1 MKIKKSYLQQIILE
15 ELSHL
20 NEKCWPGYTQKGMKT
35 MFGKRYPNC
44 VKKKKVNEGDVIGFG
59 TLKQRQE
66 FRGVFAETKDAIT
79 KLQNSP
85 RPSKKRNTEE
95 TYKELSKNRFEAA
108 KNVMKNA
115 VSLAKFH
122 LQNIAGD
129 PQKMEDFYKEFYLAF
144 MKSGF
149 AWPLEPARIAVIKD
163 RAIAYFENNNKTIPI
178 ERIFGNLFPKDLAET
193 SYDVDNL
200 TRVLLAVAGVGP
212 EAINEYIKIFFRD
225 R

>member
-1 MKIKKSYLQQIILE
+1 MKVSKQYLKTVILE
-15 ELSHL
+15 ELSRL

-66 FRGVFAETKDAIT
+66 FRSVFAETKDVIS

-95 TYKELSKNRFEAA
+95 TYNQLSRNRYEAA
-108 KNVMKNA
+108 KNVMKHA

-122 LQNIAGD
+122 LNNIAGN
-129 PQKMEDFYKEFYLAF
+129 PEKMQDFYKEFYLAF

-149 AWPLEPARIAVIKD
+149 GWPQEPTRIAIIKD
-163 RAIAYFENNNKTIPI
+163 RAIAYFEDENKTIPL
-178 ERIFGNLFPKDLAET
+178 EKIFSNIFPKDISET
-193 SYDVDNL
+193 SQDTDNL
-200 TRVLLAVAGVGP
+200 SRVLLSVAGMSDQ
-212 EAINEYIKIFFRD
+212 AIPEYIKSFFRY

>member
-1 MKIKKSYLQQIILE
+1 MKVSKEYLKTVILE
-15 ELSHL
+15 ELSRL

-44 VKKKKVNEGDVIGFG
+44 VKKKKVNEGDVISFG

-129 PQKMEDFYKEFYLAF
+129 PQKMEDFYKEFYLTF

-149 AWPLEPARIAVIKD
+149 AWPEEPARIAVIKN
-163 RAIAYFENNNKTIPI
+163 RAITYFESDNKTIPI

-200 TRVLLAVAGVGP
+200 TRVLLSVAGVTP
-212 EAINEYIKIFFRD
+212 EAVDNYIKIFFRD

>member
-1 MKIKKSYLQQIILE
+1 
-15 ELSHL
+15 
-20 NEKCWPGYTQKGMKT
+20 MKT

-66 FRGVFAETKDAIT
+66 FRGVFAETKDAIS
-79 KLQNSP
+79 KLQSSP

-95 TYKELSKNRFEAA
+95 TFKELSKNRYKTAE
-108 KNVMKNA
+108 NVMKNA

-122 LQNIAGD
+122 LNNIAGN
-129 PQKMEDFYKEFYLAF
+129 PEKMEDFYKEFYYAF

-149 AWPLEPARIAVIKD
+149 SWPQEPARIAVIKD
-163 RAIAYFENNNKTIPI
+163 RAAAYFESDNKTIPLQ
-178 ERIFGNLFPKDLAET
+178 RIFGNIFPKDISET
-193 SYDVDNL
+193 SHDIDNL
-200 TRVLLAVAGVGP
+200 TRVLLTVAGVS
-212 EAINEYIKIFFRD
+212 ELAVNEYVKVFFRY

>member
-1 MKIKKSYLQQIILE
+1 MKISKQYLKKIILE
-15 ELSHL
+15 QLSL
-20 NEKCWPGYTQKGMKT
+20 Y
-35 MFGKRYPNC
+35 
-44 VKKKKVNEGDVIGFG
+44 NEGDVIGFS

-66 FRGVFAETKDAIT
+66 FRGVFAETKDAIS
-79 KLQNSP
+79 KLQTSP
-85 RPSKKRNTEE
+85 RASKFRHSEE

-149 AWPLEPARIAVIKD
+149 AWPVEPARISIIKD
-163 RAIAYFENNNKTIPI
+163 RAIAYFENDNKTIPI

-200 TRVLLAVAGVGP
+200 TRVLLAVAGVSP